1 MEIKKIEKK
10 ASGAVLFPADTAAKA
25 ADLRDK
31 SPAFEWTGDGIKKVI
46 SRGGKRPFSSMRE
59 EKTDCPK
66 GTPARSPIF
75 LKLQK
80 NFGIIILENNKGEN
94 YMGLL
99 PKEIADRLF

>member
-1 MEIKKIEKK
+1 M
-10 ASGAVLFPADTAAKA
+10 SPADTAAKA
-25 ADLRDK
+25 AYLRDK
-31 SPAFEWTGDGIKKVI
+31 SPAFEWTGDGIKKMTL
-46 SRGGKRPFSSMRE
+46 RGGKRPFSSVWE
-59 EKTDCPK
+59 EKANFPK

-80 NFGIIILENNKGEN
+80 NFGIIILENNKGEI